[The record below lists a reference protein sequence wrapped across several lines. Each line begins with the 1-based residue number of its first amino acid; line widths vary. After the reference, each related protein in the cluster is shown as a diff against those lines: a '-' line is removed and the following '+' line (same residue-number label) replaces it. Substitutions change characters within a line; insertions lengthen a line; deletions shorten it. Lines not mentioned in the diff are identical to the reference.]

1 LKADFEKLN
10 RQQRTKNEREF
21 INPRNA
27 AAGALR
33 QLDPA
38 ITANRRLKFFAYGVG
53 ACEGGSVP
61 RDKHHHVT
69 DYLASL
75 HFPVAQE
82 RSTVTGVAALLEYHQ
97 EIRMKREH
105 LPYDID
111 GTVYKVDDLAQQE
124 KLGFV
129 SRAPRFALAHKF
141 PAQEAITE
149 LLGIDVQV
157 GRTGAMTPVARLK
170 PVFVGGAT
178 VTNATLH
185 NEDEIRRKDVMIGDQ
200 VTVRRAG
207 DVIPEVVAVQ
217 KESRPL
223 HARPFVMPDHC
234 PVCGSKAVRLHGEAL
249 TRCTGGLFCPAQRKQ
264 SILHFASRRAMDING
279 LGDKLVE
286 QLVDNAI
293 IRTPVDLY
301 KLGITGLAALER
313 MADKSASNVVSAIE
327 KSKNTTLARFIYSL
341 GIRNVGETTAKDLA
355 GYFGGLDRLIA
366 ADVESLRQVPNIG
379 PVVAESIADFFGER
393 HNLEVIE
400 QLRASGI
407 RWKEDEGT
415 QAKADSDSTS
425 DRGKAGGKIFVLT
438 GSLPNL
444 TREDARER
452 IEAAGGKVTGSV
464 STKTDYV
471 VAGAD
476 PGSKYD
482 KAIELGITVLDEAG
496 LLQLLRGSQG

>member
-1 LKADFEKLN
+1 
-10 RQQRTKNEREF
+10 
-21 INPRNA
+21 
-27 AAGALR
+27 
-33 QLDPA
+33 
-38 ITANRRLKFFAYGVG
+38 
-53 ACEGGSVP
+53 
-61 RDKHHHVT
+61 
-69 DYLASL
+69 
-75 HFPVAQE
+75 
-82 RSTVTGVAALLEYHQ
+82 
-97 EIRMKREH
+97 
-105 LPYDID
+105 
-111 GTVYKVDDLAQQE
+111 
-124 KLGFV
+124 
-129 SRAPRFALAHKF
+129 
-141 PAQEAITE
+141 
-149 LLGIDVQV
+149 
-157 GRTGAMTPVARLK
+157 
-170 PVFVGGAT
+170 
-178 VTNATLH
+178 
-185 NEDEIRRKDVMIGDQ
+185 
-200 VTVRRAG
+200 
-207 DVIPEVVAVQ
+207 
-217 KESRPL
+217 
-223 HARPFVMPDHC
+223 
-234 PVCGSKAVRLHGEAL
+234 
-249 TRCTGGLFCPAQRKQ
+249 
-264 SILHFASRRAMDING
+264 MDING

-496 LLQLLRGSQG
+496 LLQLLRDPQG